1 MAAHLPA
8 LLTSDIRLRH
18 VTEDDLP
25 IFFEHQWDPDA
36 NQMAAF
42 LPRDEAA
49 FMAHWKKILA
59 DPTAPV
65 RTILFGG
72 HVAGNVVS
80 WVRDGKQ
87 LVGYWIG
94 KAYWGKGVAT
104 QALSQFLGVVEARPL
119 FAHVA
124 KRNLA
129 SIRVLEK
136 CGFTICVEATE
147 SLDPPSDGVEELV
160 FQLSTNGDGDVH

>member
-1 MAAHLPA
+1 V
-8 LLTSDIRLRH
+8 LTSDIRLRH
-18 VTEDDLP
+18 VTADDLP
-25 IFFEHQWDPDA
+25 IFFEQQWDPDA
-36 NQMAAF
+36 NRMAAF
-42 LPRDEAA
+42 PARDKAA
-49 FMAHWKKILA
+49 FMAHWTKLLA
-59 DPTAPV
+59 DPTLPV

-80 WVRDGKQ
+80 WERDGKR

-94 KAYWGKGVAT
+94 RAYWGKGIAT
-104 QALSQFLGVVEARPL
+104 QALAQFLGVVEARPL
-119 FAHVA
+119 FAHVG

-136 CGFTICVEATE
+136 CGFKICVEATE

-160 FQLSTNGDGDVH
+160 FELSTNERGDAH